1 MPPYASC
8 ALKGS
13 GRPPPFPSWWLEGG
27 HGVVILWEEQYW
39 GWRSSK
45 TEGIWGP
52 GRDEGKSSLLSQLVS
67 LATQTLLPRTWTVL
81 APLRLAAP
89 VPGGDRPPP
98 RPHPHPRQVS
108 ACASPAGFEQPRD
121 LGEFSYVHCFFL
133 VKLLG
138 THRLTFNTSLQGIKM
153 YTSDFY

>member
-81 APLRLAAP
+81 APLRLADP
-89 VPGGDRPPP
+89 VPAGDSPPP
-98 RPHPHPRQVS
+98 PIHTLGRSQHVLLLRALS
-108 ACASPAGFEQPRD
+108 KRD

-138 THRLTFNTSLQGIKM
+138 THRLTFNTSLQGIKI

>member
-81 APLRLAAP
+81 APLRLADP
-89 VPGGDRPPP
+89 VPGGDHPPP
-98 RPHPHPRQVS
+98 APIHTLGRSQHVLLLRALSKQEIWVS
-108 ACASPAGFEQPRD
+108 FRMCI
-121 LGEFSYVHCFFL
+121 VFFL
-133 VKLLG
+133 L
-138 THRLTFNTSLQGIKM
+138 S
-153 YTSDFY
+153 Y

>member
-13 GRPPPFPSWWLEGG
+13 GRPPPLPSWWLEGG

-67 LATQTLLPRTWTVL
+67 LATQTLLPRTWTGL

-89 VPGGDRPPP
+89 VPGGDHPPP
-98 RPHPHPRQVS
+98 APIHTLGRSQHVLLLRALSKQEIWVS
-108 ACASPAGFEQPRD
+108 FRMCI
-121 LGEFSYVHCFFL
+121 VFFL
-133 VKLLG
+133 L
-138 THRLTFNTSLQGIKM
+138 S
-153 YTSDFY
+153 Y